1 MFSLEMENST
11 SAGERDKT
19 NYREF
24 CSVEGFGDHFKES
37 SMTVRFF
44 YCWIL
49 KCFYYQGSEWVIH

>member
-1 MFSLEMENST
+1 MENST